1 MSIEKINTDNNLIID
16 AQEISVIFD
25 KNIILSDVSFS
36 MKKGELVYLIG
47 KTGSGKTSFIRLLY
61 ADIKPSAGNISAIGY
76 DINKIKRKQIQ
87 NLRRKLGMIFQD
99 FQLLTDRTVYENFF
113 FAMRATG
120 WKGKDKIIKRA
131 NEVLTM
137 VGVPEDKGNSMPHQL
152 SGGEQQRIVFARA
165 LINEPELIIADEPTG
180 NLDPETSSDV
190 MKVLVEMNKKGISV
204 LMATHNYNLIG
215 KYPSKTFLCENSK
228 ITEVKNT
235 VKENH

>member
-16 AQEISVIFD
+16 AKEISVIFD
-25 KNIILSDVSFS
+25 KNIILSNVSFS

-61 ADIKPSAGNISAIGY
+61 ADIKPSVGNISAINY

-99 FQLLTDRTVYENFF
+99 FQLLTDRIVYENFF

-120 WKGKDKIIKRA
+120 WKEKNKMIKRA

-137 VGVPEDKGNSMPHQL
+137 VGVPDKGNSMPHQL
-152 SGGEQQRIVFARA
+152 SGGEQQRIAIARA

-204 LMATHNYNLIG
+204 LMATHNYNLIE
-215 KYPSKTFLCENSK
+215 KYPSKTFLCDNGK